1 MKLTTALRNT
11 IVSNIITA
19 AGTNPKLKYYTGTES
34 LTPAGT
40 LLATL
45 TVTGALGTATSG
57 VIDFNET
64 VTQTNAS
71 HVAGTPT
78 FILVTTTPVATVPVK
93 VASRPRLMRLS
104 ARWLSVRMRPL
115 PARLQ
120 PASIF
125 RSRLAQRSRLATP
138 KTWLL
143 RSAIRML

>member
-11 IVSNIITA
+11 IVSDIITA

-64 VTQTNAS
+64 VTQSNGS

-78 FILVTTTPVATVPVK
+78 FILITTSADAAVGTLLIGTDATFIGTVATGVDI
-93 VASRPRLMRLS
+93 
-104 ARWLSVRMRPL
+104 
-115 PARLQ
+115 
-120 PASIF
+120 SIT
-125 RSRLAQRSRLATP
+125 AGATI
-138 KTWLL
+138 T
-143 RSAIRML
+143 AGNA

>member
-11 IVSNIITA
+11 IVSDIITA

-45 TVTGALGTATSG
+45 TVTGALGTASNG

-78 FILVTTTPVATVPVK
+78 FILITTSADAAVGTLLIGTDATFAGTVATGVDI
-93 VASRPRLMRLS
+93 
-104 ARWLSVRMRPL
+104 
-115 PARLQ
+115 
-120 PASIF
+120 SIT
-125 RSRLAQRSRLATP
+125 AGATI
-138 KTWLL
+138 T
-143 RSAIRML
+143 AGNA

>member
-11 IVSNIITA
+11 IVSDIITA

-45 TVTGALGTATSG
+45 TVTGALGTASSG

-64 VTQTNAS
+64 VTQTNSS

-78 FILVTTTPVATVPVK
+78 FILITTSADAAVGTLLIGTDATFIGTVATGVDI
-93 VASRPRLMRLS
+93 
-104 ARWLSVRMRPL
+104 
-115 PARLQ
+115 
-120 PASIF
+120 SIT
-125 RSRLAQRSRLATP
+125 AGATI
-138 KTWLL
+138 T
-143 RSAIRML
+143 AGNA